1 VPWTARDA
9 ARHVDGLTPHQAQIW
24 SRVANRA
31 LAACRA
37 SGGSA
42 DECDSRAIRQAN
54 AVAQR
59 GPKKSI
65 KSLGGNGLDI
75 LAVPFGLD
83 WDGEYFSDRTD
94 LCLDWFPTQRP
105 LLYEHGLSDDGPG
118 VTAIGHVDAGSARK
132 SDEGWWVRAELDRQH
147 KYFRQI
153 EQLLEEEALFASS
166 GAMPHLVRK
175 SRDGEILRWP
185 WVEQSL
191 TPVPANLL
199 SLVQPAEA
207 KAHYK
212 SAGLTPPPTLD
223 PDETRSYAELLDRL
237 TDDLGDFTDLTKR
250 LGEGRLKV
258 GRPQFSESRRQRLG
272 TLLERLRESAAEIEG
287 LLSETERA
295 AQEEAAAETEAG
307 PEAEHKT
314 KDRTDPQDQPQ
325 PAAHAP
331 ELVALRRDFQ
341 TLDTL
346 FGHLAVATT
355 TPR

>member
-1 VPWTARDA
+1 
-9 ARHVDGLTPHQAQIW
+9 
-24 SRVANRA
+24 VANSA
-31 LAACRA
+31 LTACLAAH
-37 SGGSA
+37 GSQQ
-42 DECDSRAIRQAN
+42 ECDARAVRMAN

-59 GPKKSI
+59 APAKAIEMRGDTITAIAIPYSGPLK
-65 KSLGGNGLDI
+65 NGDT
-75 LAVPFGLD
+75 
-83 WDGEYFSDRTD
+83 DGEFFTARTN
-94 LCLDWFPTQRP
+94 LCLDWFPTRRP
-105 LLYEHGLSDDGPG
+105 LLYHHALDEDGPG
-118 VTAIGHVDAGSARK
+118 LEPIGFLDMTTAEKSA
-132 SDEGWWVRAELDRQH
+132 EGLWVQAQLDRRHQ
-147 KYFRQI
+147 YYRAI
-153 EQLLEEEALFASS
+153 MELLEQEALDGSS
-166 GAMPHLVRK
+166 GAMSHLVKRT
-175 SRDGEILRWP
+175 RDGEIIQWP

-191 TPVPANLL
+191 TPSPANLL
-199 SLVQPAEA
+199 AMPFDATWHYTTPSTEA

-307 PEAEHKT
+307 TEAEHKT

-355 TPR
+355 TSR